1 MISFSIVCENDH
13 DFEAW
18 FRNGDDFDAQRRR
31 KLIACPACGSTKV
44 EKALMAPAVSTG
56 RRKEK
61 MALAIGTEQRKAMA
75 KLKELT
81 EKLKQGADYVG
92 DKFADEARKIHFGE
106 TEARGIYG
114 EATVD
119 EARSL
124 HEDGVEF
131 LPLPNIPD
139 EQN

>member
-31 KLIACPACGSTKV
+31 KLIACPACGSTRV

-131 LPLPNIPD
+131 LPLPNVPD

>member
-31 KLIACPACGSTKV
+31 KLIACPACGSTRV

-114 EATVD
+114 EATVE

-131 LPLPNIPD
+131 LPLPNVPD

>member
-31 KLIACPACGSTKV
+31 KLIACPACGSTRV

-92 DKFADEARKIHFGE
+92 DKFAEEARKIHFGE

-114 EATVD
+114 EATVE
-119 EARSL
+119 EARSM

-131 LPLPNIPD
+131 LPLPNVPD

>member
-31 KLIACPACGSTKV
+31 KLIGCPACGSTKV

-131 LPLPNIPD
+131 LPLPNVPD

>member
-31 KLIACPACGSTKV
+31 KLIGCPACGSTKV

-114 EATVD
+114 EATVE

-131 LPLPNIPD
+131 LPLPNVPD

>member
-31 KLIACPACGSTKV
+31 KLIACPACGSTRV

>member
-114 EATVD
+114 EATVE

-131 LPLPNIPD
+131 LPLPNVPD

>member
-1 MISFSIVCENDH
+1 
-13 DFEAW
+13 
-18 FRNGDDFDAQRRR
+18 
-31 KLIACPACGSTKV
+31 
-44 EKALMAPAVSTG
+44 
-56 RRKEK
+56 
-61 MALAIGTEQRKAMA
+61 
-75 KLKELT
+75 
-81 EKLKQGADYVG
+81 
-92 DKFADEARKIHFGE
+92 
-106 TEARGIYG
+106 ARGIYG

>member
-31 KLIACPACGSTKV
+31 KLIGCPACGSTKV

-56 RRKEK
+56 RRKET

-114 EATVD
+114 EATVE

-131 LPLPNIPD
+131 LPLPNVPD

>member
-61 MALAIGTEQRKAMA
+61 MALAISTEQRKAMA

>member
-18 FRNGDDFDAQRRR
+18 FRNSDDFDAQRRR
-31 KLIACPACGSTKV
+31 KLIACPACGSPKV

>member
-1 MISFSIVCENDH
+1 
-13 DFEAW
+13 
-18 FRNGDDFDAQRRR
+18 
-31 KLIACPACGSTKV
+31 
-44 EKALMAPAVSTG
+44 
-56 RRKEK
+56 

-131 LPLPNIPD
+131 LPLPNVPD

>member
-131 LPLPNIPD
+131 LPLPNVPD